1 MSYEATSGG
10 STSRRTITAF
20 FDDRSEADA
29 AIARLVEAGISRDNI
44 RLMPGAS
51 GSGAGTTASTTGTSS
66 HGGTSSVGASSTYG
80 SSTSSTGEPGFWD
93 SLKDLFLPDEDRHVY
108 AEGLRRGGYLVTVTT
123 TETNYERVLDIL
135 EREGTIDVGQR
146 ETEWRSQGWK
156 GYTGE
161 DYTSSSRGGV
171 GLTGAAAAAAMG
183 GTTATRGT
191 AGTTARTS
199 AQTTGTATGTTGNTE
214 AIPIVE
220 EELRV
225 GKREVDHG
233 RVRVRSYVVETPIQE
248 QVSLREEHVNVER
261 RPVDRPVTDADRLF
275 QDRTIEVAQ
284 KAEEAVIS
292 KEARVKEELVVN
304 KQVEE
309 RTQTVSDTV
318 RRTEVEVED
327 ERGNRVGGT
336 GTTGTT
342 SGTGTTR
349 RTP

>member
-1 MSYEATSGG
+1 VSYEADS
-10 STSRRTITAF
+10 
-20 FDDRSEADA
+20 

-44 RLMPGAS
+44 RLVPGGS
-51 GSGAGTTASTTGTSS
+51 GSSTGTGSSSSSTMTGTSA
-66 HGGTSSVGASSTYG
+66 TSTS
-80 SSTSSTGEPGFWD
+80 SSTGEMGFWD

-123 TETNYERVLDIL
+123 TTTNYERALDIL
-135 EREGTIDVGQR
+135 EREGTVDVGQR
-146 ETEWRSQGWK
+146 ETEWRSQGWS
-156 GYTGE
+156 GYTGA
-161 DYTSSSRGGV
+161 DAPASRGTT

-183 GTTATRGT
+183 GTSATS
-191 AGTTARTS
+191 GTTARTGGTS
-199 AQTTGTATGTTGNTE
+199 ARAGSTGTGTTGNTE

-225 GKREVDHG
+225 GKRDVSHG

-275 QDRTIEVAQ
+275 QDRTIEVEQ
-284 KAEEAVIS
+284 KAEEAVVS

-304 KQVEE
+304 KNVEE
-309 RTQTVSDTV
+309 RTQTVSDNV
-318 RRTEVEVED
+318 RRTEVEVND

-336 GTTGTT
+336 GTSTGTSGAT
-342 SGTGTTR
+342 SGTGTPR